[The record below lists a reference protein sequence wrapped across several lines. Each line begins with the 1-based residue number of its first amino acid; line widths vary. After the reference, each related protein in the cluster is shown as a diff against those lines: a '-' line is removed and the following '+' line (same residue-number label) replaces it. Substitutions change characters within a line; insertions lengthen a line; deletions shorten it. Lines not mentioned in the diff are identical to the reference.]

1 MLQYPDAPPI
11 APTQAA
17 VAKAMKG
24 SGYWRLVWSR
34 LRRQPV
40 SLVAITILLAIVF
53 VALFAPWLVPHN
65 PYTTSA
71 VNRLLPIGSEGHI
84 LGTDENG
91 RDLLSRLMYGARL
104 TLLSGVL
111 PILVGITVG
120 GTLGVLA
127 GYAGGWVN
135 TLIMRITDVFYAFPP
150 VLLAIAITGT
160 LGTGMINML
169 IALSVTF
176 TPPLIRIAETVTTQ
190 VRTQDYVE
198 AARISGAD
206 TLSIMRHH
214 IMNNVMGPILV
225 YATSLISISII
236 LAAGLSFLGLGVAS
250 PLAEW
255 GLMLNGLRQMVWI
268 DPVLAALPGVMIFIT
283 SMSFNLLSDGL
294 RQAMDV
300 RL

>member
-1 MLQYPDAPPI
+1 MLQYPDAPPKV
-11 APTQAA
+11 PTQAA

-34 LRRQPV
+34 LRHQPV
-40 SLVAITILLAIVF
+40 SLVAMALLLTIVF
-53 VALFAPWLVPHN
+53 VAVFAPWLVPHD

-71 VNRLLPIGSEGHI
+71 MNRLQPVGSEGHI

-91 RDLLSRLMYGARL
+91 RDILSRLMYGARL
-104 TLLSGVL
+104 TLLAGVL
-111 PILVGITVG
+111 PILLGITVG

-127 GYAGGWVN
+127 GYAGGWLN

-160 LGTGMINML
+160 LGTGMFNML
-169 IALSVTF
+169 IALSITF

-198 AARISGAD
+198 AARISGAN

-225 YATSLISISII
+225 YSTSLVSISII
-236 LAAGLSFLGLGVAS
+236 LAAGLSLLGLGVAS
-250 PLAEW
+250 PLGE
-255 GLMLNGLRQMVWI
+255 
-268 DPVLAALPGVMIFIT
+268 
-283 SMSFNLLSDGL
+283 
-294 RQAMDV
+294 
-300 RL
+300 

>member
-1 MLQYPDAPPI
+1 MLQYPASPASAP
-11 APTQAA
+11 AD
-17 VAKAMKG
+17 VALQNVLKG
-24 SGYWRLVWSR
+24 TGYWRLVWSR

-40 SLVAITILLAIVF
+40 SLVATVVLLTIVF
-53 VALFAPWLVPHN
+53 IAVFAPWLAPQN

-71 VNRLLPIGSEGHI
+71 VNRLLPVGSEGHI

-91 RDLLSRLMYGARL
+91 RDMLSRLMYGARL
-104 TLLSGVL
+104 TLLAGVL
-111 PILVGITVG
+111 PIFVGIVVG
-120 GTLGVLA
+120 ATLGVLA
-127 GYAGGWVN
+127 GYSGGWLN

-160 LGTGMINML
+160 LGTGMVNML
-169 IALSVTF
+169 IALSITF

-190 VRTQDYVE
+190 VRKQDYVE

-206 TLSIMRHH
+206 TASIMRHH

-225 YATSLISISII
+225 YATSLVSISII
-236 LAAGLSFLGLGVAS
+236 LAAGLSFLGLGVSA

-268 DPVLAALPGVMIFIT
+268 DPVLAAVPGVMIFIT